1 MCQDPAVPHGV
12 ELVLFPRKKIDVLSF
27 FLFIFL
33 YRNLLHSV
41 TFLNERGL
49 FDTG

>member
-1 MCQDPAVPHGV
+1 MCQDPTVPHGV

-27 FLFIFL
+27 FIFL